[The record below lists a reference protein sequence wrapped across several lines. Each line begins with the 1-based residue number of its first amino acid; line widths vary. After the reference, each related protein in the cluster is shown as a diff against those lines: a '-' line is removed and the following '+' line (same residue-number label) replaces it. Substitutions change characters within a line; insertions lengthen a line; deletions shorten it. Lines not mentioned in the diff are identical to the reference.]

1 MNETARA
8 GEPRGVAVATLTPMT
23 AGLEPDFERF
33 AAHCRRMLDRGANLL
48 AVLGTTGEANS
59 LGVDEKLRLLDA
71 LGDSDIPGETLLPG
85 TGTCSIA
92 DTVILTRKA
101 LEVGS
106 AGVVMLPPFY
116 YKGVSDAGLHA
127 AYEEVIQRVGDSRL
141 RIYFYNFPFNSGVPI
156 SHDLIEGL
164 LAAYP
169 GTVAGI
175 KDSSGD
181 LDNMLAMCR
190 RFPGFG
196 VFAGSEQFLLPVL
209 EAGGAGCIS
218 ATANVTIQLCA
229 EVLAAAKAG
238 EDAGPLQERLSAWR
252 LAIQSQPL
260 IPALKAIVARST
272 GDDEW
277 LPLRP
282 PLTALD
288 RASGAALTEALK
300 AAGFAPAA

>member
-1 MNETARA
+1 MNDVLQTD
-8 GEPRGVAVATLTPMT
+8 EPRGVAVATLTPMT
-23 AGLEPDFERF
+23 PELEPDFQRF
-33 AAHCRRMLDRGANLL
+33 AAHCRRMLERGADLL

-71 LGDSDIPGETLLPG
+71 LGESDIPGGTLLPG

-92 DTVILTRKA
+92 DTAILTRKA

-127 AYEEVIQRVGDSRL
+127 AYEEIIQRVGDPRL

-156 SHDLIEGL
+156 SHDLIESL

-169 GTVAGI
+169 GTIAGI

-218 ATANVTIQLCA
+218 ATANVTIGLCA
-229 EVLAAAKAG
+229 EVLAAARAG
-238 EDAGPLQERLSAWR
+238 EDAGALQERLSAWR

-260 IPALKAIVARST
+260 IPALKAIVARGA
-272 GDDEW
+272 GDDRW
-277 LPLRP
+277 LALRP

-288 RASGAALTEALK
+288 AASGAALDEALD
-300 AAGFAPAA
+300 AAGFGRAA

>member
-1 MNETARA
+1 MTAAARPEA
-8 GEPRGVAVATLTPMT
+8 PRGVAVAALTPMT
-23 AGLEPDFERF
+23 AGLEPDFDRF
-33 AAHCRRMLDRGANLL
+33 AAHCRRMLDRGADLL
-48 AVLGTTGEANS
+48 AVLGTTGEAAS

-71 LGDSDIPGETLLPG
+71 LGEAGIPGETLLPG
-85 TGTCSIA
+85 TGACA
-92 DTVILTRKA
+92 VPDTVLLTRKA
-101 LEVGS
+101 LAVGA

-141 RIYFYNFPFNSGVPI
+141 RIYFYNFPANSGVPI
-156 SHDLIEGL
+156 SHGLIEGL

-169 GTVAGI
+169 GVIAGI

-209 EAGGAGCIS
+209 QAGGAGCIS
-218 ATANVTIQLCA
+218 ATANVTVGLCA
-229 EVLAAAKAG
+229 RVLAAARAG
-238 EDAGPLQERLSAWR
+238 QDAAALQARLSAWR

-260 IPALKAIVARST
+260 IPALKAMMAASE
-272 GDDEW
+272 DEAGW

-282 PLTALD
+282 PLVGLDATSRNALD
-288 RASGAALTEALK
+288 NALAS
-300 AAGFAPAA
+300 AGFPLPG

>member
-1 MNETARA
+1 MNNAARSE
-8 GEPRGVAVATLTPMT
+8 EPRGVAVAALTPMT
-23 AGLEPDFERF
+23 AGLEPDFDRF
-33 AAHCRRMLDRGANLL
+33 AAHCRRMLDQGADLL

-71 LGDSDIPGETLLPG
+71 LGESDIPGETLLPG

-92 DTVILTRKA
+92 DTVVLTRKA
-101 LEVGS
+101 LAVGS

-169 GTVAGI
+169 GTIAGI

-209 EAGGAGCIS
+209 QAGGAGCIS
-218 ATANVTIQLCA
+218 ATANVTIGLCA
-229 EVLAAAKAG
+229 RVLAAARAG
-238 EDAGPLQERLSAWR
+238 EDAAALQEQLSAWR

-260 IPALKAIVARST
+260 IPALKAIMASSERET
-272 GDDEW
+272 GW

-282 PLTALD
+282 PLTGLDAPSRSALD
-288 RASGAALTEALK
+288 GALAS
-300 AAGFAPAA
+300 AGFALPA

>member
-1 MNETARA
+1 MNDMLCVDR
-8 GEPRGVAVATLTPMT
+8 PRGVAVATLTPMT
-23 AGLEPDFERF
+23 AGLEPDVDRF
-33 AAHCRRMLDRGANLL
+33 VVHCRRMLDRGADLL

-59 LGVDEKLRLLDA
+59 LGVDEKLRLMDA

-101 LEVGS
+101 LEIGA

-127 AYEEVIQRVGDSRL
+127 AYEEVIQRVGDARL
-141 RIYFYNFPFNSGVPI
+141 RLYFYNFPYNSGVPI
-156 SHDLIEGL
+156 SHGLIEGL

-169 GTVAGI
+169 GAIAGI

-190 RFPGFG
+190 RFPGFD

-218 ATANVTIQLCA
+218 ATANVTISLCA
-229 EVLAAAKAG
+229 EVLAAARAG
-238 EDAGPLQERLSAWR
+238 KDASTLQEQLSAWR

-260 IPALKAIVARST
+260 IPALKAILARDD
-272 GDDEW
+272 GDEEW
-277 LPLRP
+277 LALRP
-282 PLTALD
+282 PLTVLDAASGTALD
-288 RASGAALTEALK
+288 EALG
-300 AAGFAPAA
+300 AAGFGRAV

>member
-1 MNETARA
+1 MDHAHHA
-8 GEPRGVAVATLTPMT
+8 GRPNGVAVATLTPMT
-23 AGLEPDFERF
+23 ADLEPDLPRF
-33 AAHCRRMLDRGANLL
+33 IAHCRRMLDRGADLL

-71 LGDSDIPGETLLPG
+71 LGESDIPGETLLPG

-92 DTVILTRKA
+92 DTAILTRKA
-101 LEVGS
+101 LEVGA

-127 AYEEVIQRVGDSRL
+127 AYEEVVQRVGDARL

-156 SHDLIEGL
+156 SHALIEGL

-169 GTVAGI
+169 QAIAGI

-209 EAGGAGCIS
+209 QAGGAGCIS
-218 ATANVTIQLCA
+218 ATANVTVGLCA
-229 EVLAAAKAG
+229 EVLAAARAG
-238 EDAGPLQERLSAWR
+238 EDAGRLQERLSAWR

-260 IPALKAIVARST
+260 IPALKAIMAEDA
-272 GDDEW
+272 GDPDW
-277 LPLRP
+277 LALRP
-282 PLTALD
+282 PLAALDAPARAELD
-288 RASGAALTEALK
+288 RALADLAA
-300 AAGFAPAA
+300 

>member
-1 MNETARA
+1 MNDVLQTD
-8 GEPRGVAVATLTPMT
+8 EPRGVAVATLTPMT
-23 AGLEPDFERF
+23 PELEPDFQRF
-33 AAHCRRMLDRGANLL
+33 AAHCRRMLERGADLL

-71 LGDSDIPGETLLPG
+71 LGESDIPGGTLLPG

-92 DTVILTRKA
+92 DTAILTRKA

-127 AYEEVIQRVGDSRL
+127 AYEEIIQRVGDPRL

-156 SHDLIEGL
+156 SHDLIESL

-169 GTVAGI
+169 GTIAGI

-218 ATANVTIQLCA
+218 ATANVTISLCA
-229 EVLAAAKAG
+229 EVLAAARAG
-238 EDAGPLQERLSAWR
+238 EDAGALQERLSAWR

-260 IPALKAIVARST
+260 IPALKAIVARGA
-272 GDDEW
+272 GDDRW
-277 LPLRP
+277 LALRP

-288 RASGAALTEALK
+288 AASGAALDEALD
-300 AAGFAPAA
+300 AAGFGRAA

>member
-1 MNETARA
+1 MNEAVRA

-23 AGLEPDFERF
+23 AGLEPDFDRF

-59 LGVDEKLRLLDA
+59 LGVEEKLRLLDA
-71 LGDSDIPGETLLPG
+71 LGASDIPGETLLPG

-101 LEVGS
+101 LEVGA

-156 SHDLIEGL
+156 SHGLIEGL

-218 ATANVTIQLCA
+218 ATANVTIGLCA
-229 EVLAAAKAG
+229 QVLAAAEAG
-238 EDAGPLQERLSAWR
+238 EDAGALQERLSAWR

-260 IPALKAIVARST
+260 IPALKAIMART
-272 GDDEW
+272 DADPDW
-277 LPLRP
+277 LALRP
-282 PLTALD
+282 PLTVLD
-288 RASGAALTEALK
+288 TPSGAALARALDD
-300 AAGFAPAA
+300 AGYALPA

>member
-1 MNETARA
+1 MNEILRA
-8 GEPRGVAVATLTPMT
+8 DEPRGVAVATLTPMT
-23 AGLEPDFERF
+23 AELEPDIGRF
-33 AAHCRRMLDRGANLL
+33 TAHCRRMLDRGADLL

-92 DTVILTRKA
+92 DTAILTRKA
-101 LEVGS
+101 LEIGA

-127 AYEEVIQRVGDSRL
+127 AYEEVIQRVGDARL

-156 SHDLIEGL
+156 SHGLIEGL
-164 LAAYP
+164 LAVYP
-169 GTVAGI
+169 GTIAGI

-218 ATANVTIQLCA
+218 ATANVTISLCA
-229 EVLAAAKAG
+229 EVLAAARAG
-238 EDAGPLQERLSAWR
+238 ADAGALQERLSAWR

-260 IPALKAIVARST
+260 IPALKAILAR
-272 GDDEW
+272 GAAGDEW
-277 LPLRP
+277 LALRP

-288 RASGAALTEALK
+288 AASGAALDEALD
-300 AAGFAPAA
+300 AAGFRAAA

>member
-1 MNETARA
+1 MNDVLRTN
-8 GEPRGVAVATLTPMT
+8 EPRGVAVATLTPMT
-23 AGLEPDFERF
+23 PELEPDFDRF
-33 AAHCRRMLDRGANLL
+33 AAHCRRMLEQGADLL

-71 LGDSDIPGETLLPG
+71 LGESDIPGETLLPG

-106 AGVVMLPPFY
+106 PGVVMLPPFY

-127 AYEEVIQRVGDSRL
+127 AYEEVIQRVGDARL

-169 GTVAGI
+169 GAIAGI

-218 ATANVTIQLCA
+218 ATANVTIGLCA
-229 EVLAAAKAG
+229 EVLAAARAG
-238 EDAGPLQERLSAWR
+238 KDAGALQEGLSAWR

-260 IPALKAIVARST
+260 IPALKAIVAQEA
-272 GDDEW
+272 GDDGW
-277 LPLRP
+277 LALRP
-282 PLTALD
+282 PLAALD
-288 RASGAALTEALK
+288 AASGAALDRALD
-300 AAGFAPAA
+300 AAGFGRAA

>member
-1 MNETARA
+1 MNDTARA

-23 AGLEPDFERF
+23 SGLEPDFDRF

-71 LGDSDIPGETLLPG
+71 LGESDIPGETLLPG

-106 AGVVMLPPFY
+106 AGVIMLPPFY
-116 YKGVSDAGLHA
+116 YKGVSDAGLHG
-127 AYEEVIQRVGDSRL
+127 AYEEVIQRVGESRL

-156 SHDLIEGL
+156 SHELIEGL

-169 GTVAGI
+169 GTIAGI

-218 ATANVTIQLCA
+218 ATANVTIGLCA
-229 EVLAAAKAG
+229 EVLAAATAG
-238 EDAGPLQERLSAWR
+238 RDAGALQERLSVWR
-252 LAIQSQPL
+252 LAIQSQSL

-272 GDDEW
+272 GDDGW

-288 RASGAALTEALK
+288 DASGAALDETLD

>member
-1 MNETARA
+1 MNHVLQTD
-8 GEPRGVAVATLTPMT
+8 EPRGVAVATLTPMT
-23 AGLEPDFERF
+23 AALEPDFGRF
-33 AAHCRRMLDRGANLL
+33 AAHCRRMLELGADLL

-71 LGDSDIPGETLLPG
+71 LGESDIPGGTLLPG

-127 AYEEVIQRVGDSRL
+127 AYEEVIQRVGDPQL

-169 GTVAGI
+169 GTIAGI

-181 LDNMLAMCR
+181 LDNMLAMCS

-218 ATANVTIQLCA
+218 ATANVTIGLCA
-229 EVLAAAKAG
+229 EVLAAARAG
-238 EDAGPLQERLSAWR
+238 EDAGALQERLSAWR

-260 IPALKAIVARST
+260 IPALKAIVARGA

-277 LPLRP
+277 LALRP

-288 RASGAALTEALK
+288 AASGAALDETLE
-300 AAGFAPAA
+300 AAGFGRAA